1 MRDYPPSRPGPPI
14 RDGRSTRLV
23 ILFGLTASPVAGSR
37 ADWSRRD
44 SDALASAWSTSARGG
59 ARGVILG
66 ASAAHSPWR
75 CRRTRSWRSTKTP
88 RARPRRARSR
98 RARPRV
104 SRRRK
109 VRAPRAMRASV
120 GGRRS
125 HGGEWEFDRAF
136 TRSGRRRA
144 RANPRTRATRREKQ
158 CADEGKPQSRA
169 DDD

>member
-66 ASAAHSPWR
+66 ASP
-75 CRRTRSWRSTKTP
+75 RTRHGDVGEP
-88 RARPRRARSR
+88 VHGA
-98 RARPRV
+98 
-104 SRRRK
+104 RRR
-109 VRAPRAMRASV
+109 RPA
-120 GGRRS
+120 
-125 HGGEWEFDRAF
+125 
-136 TRSGRRRA
+136 RA
-144 RANPRTRATRREKQ
+144 RAEREAGERARE
-158 CADEGKPQSRA
+158 
-169 DDD
+169 